1 MVSEAWR
8 PGVDGIVTRLDHTL
22 DELVTRG
29 HEVLMV
35 APTTGEPTPHL
46 VQRRSPR
53 VVVPLIDNARPWGVP
68 YPGLRRVVTTFR
80 PDVVH
85 LVNPVLLGAV
95 AARQLA
101 GRFPLVASLHTD
113 VAAYT
118 SGYGLQWLRPALH
131 RLTSRAFSRADA
143 ALATSATGVRLLNDL
158 GIADVRIWPPGV
170 ERIFR
175 EARPSTTCD
184 GRGHHLNPQPLRILS
199 VGRLAREK
207 GYDVLEPVMRF
218 DAQTHHQLSVI
229 FVGDGPDRPR
239 LTKVFA
245 DTDATF
251 AGVRR
256 PQQLAE
262 LYRHADVLAFTS
274 TTDTVGLVLLEA
286 AAADLPIVAV
296 DTTATRDTLAG
307 YARVVL
313 VPVDAPPET
322 WMRAFTAARR
332 SAPTEPA
339 SDASAR
345 WSRGWDDATD
355 VLLTTYRQV
364 MEEWRS
370 RHGPPLAT

>member
-1 MVSEAWR
+1 MVSESWR

-22 DELVTRG
+22 DELITRG

-35 APTTGEPTPHL
+35 APTQGEPTPHL
-46 VQRRSPR
+46 VQRRSPS

-68 YPGLRRVVTTFR
+68 HPRLRRVVTDFS

-85 LVNPVLLGAV
+85 LVNPVLMGAA
-95 AARQLA
+95 AARQLG

-118 SGYGLQWLRPALH
+118 SGYGLQWLRPVLH

-143 ALATSATGVRLLNDL
+143 ALATSATGVRLLNEL
-158 GIADVRIWPPGV
+158 GIADVGVWPPGV
-170 ERIFR
+170 DAVFL
-175 EARPSTTCD
+175 AANPSTTHEAPVD
-184 GRGHHLNPQPLRILS
+184 HLNSPPMRILA

-207 GYDVLEPVMRF
+207 GCHVLEPVMRL
-218 DAQTHHQLSVI
+218 DAQTHHQLSVT

-239 LTKVFA
+239 LTKLFA
-245 DTDATF
+245 GTDATF
-251 AGVRR
+251 TGVRR

-296 DTTATRDTLAG
+296 DTTATRDTLSG
-307 YARVVL
+307 YGRVVL
-313 VPVDAPPET
+313 VPIDAPPTT
-322 WMRAFTAARR
+322 WLRAFDAARR
-332 SAPTEPA
+332 SVPTEPTPE
-339 SDASAR
+339 SSIR
-345 WSRGWDDATD
+345 WARGWDDATD
-355 VLLTTYRQV
+355 VLLATYQRLLKT
-364 MEEWRS
+364 WT
-370 RHGPPLAT
+370 PATVRWAA